1 MIPQTQQI
9 NTKQDWQISLANC
22 IRDPAILLNQLGL
35 TDKLTAID
43 ADIVK
48 KFPLRVPQNYIN
60 KMRYGD
66 ANDPLLRQVFPLID
80 EGLTVDNFVTD
91 PVGDSFAVTAPGILQ
106 KYHGRALLVTTG
118 ACAIHCR
125 YCFRRHFPYGDSNPL
140 ASQWLQTLSTLQDD
154 STINEVI
161 LSGGDPLVLTDS
173 KLASMVSDLENIPHL
188 KRLRIHTRLPIVLPE
203 RIHPHLLKWIES
215 TCLHVI
221 MVVHANHANEIDDEV
236 AAALDSLRLAG
247 SQLLNQSVLLK
258 GINDD
263 AESLIDLSERLSE
276 VNVMPY
282 YLHLLDPVAG
292 ASHFDVP
299 DQIGIEL
306 IDDIRKKLPGYLVP
320 RLVRE
325 QQGEASKT
333 LIT

>member
-1 MIPQTQQI
+1 
-9 NTKQDWQISLANC
+9 
-22 IRDPAILLNQLGL
+22 
-35 TDKLTAID
+35 
-43 ADIVK
+43 
-48 KFPLRVPQNYIN
+48 
-60 KMRYGD
+60 
-66 ANDPLLRQVFPLID
+66 
-80 EGLTVDNFVTD
+80 
-91 PVGDSFAVTAPGILQ
+91 
-106 KYHGRALLVTTG
+106 
-118 ACAIHCR
+118 
-125 YCFRRHFPYGDSNPL
+125 
-140 ASQWLQTLSTLQDD
+140 
-154 STINEVI
+154 
-161 LSGGDPLVLTDS
+161 
-173 KLASMVSDLENIPHL
+173 
-188 KRLRIHTRLPIVLPE
+188 
-203 RIHPHLLKWIES
+203 
-215 TCLHVI
+215 